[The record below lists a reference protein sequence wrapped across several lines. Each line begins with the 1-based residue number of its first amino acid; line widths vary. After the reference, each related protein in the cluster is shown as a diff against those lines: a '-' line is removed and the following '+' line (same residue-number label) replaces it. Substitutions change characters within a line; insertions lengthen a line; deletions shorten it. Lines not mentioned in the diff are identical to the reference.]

1 MQNFGKIKT
10 VFNNLLVE
18 GLVTKDTKKKELF
31 KIYVKTIKE
40 SEILKTQFLIY
51 NNIEKKIESDPVS
64 ANIYVTENIKLL
76 EKYSVDK
83 IIAENNKLAN
93 LIKNDVKLNE
103 DYDLVKLHESITNLI
118 TTKKTPKNIDLI
130 TKETKNVIDY
140 ITTNKLTEIQESVE
154 LPISMLS
161 SLMAEKYNEKYSSI
175 DETEKNI
182 LRVILQSTPEERVNQ
197 YKQMI
202 GECLSV
208 IEQLVLS
215 VDKEAK
221 DKLLIVKDKLNE
233 DVEINDNN
241 FISKLTKIIELKD
254 NLKNSIL

>member
-1 MQNFGKIKT
+1 
-10 VFNNLLVE
+10 
-18 GLVTKDTKKKELF
+18 
-31 KIYVKTIKE
+31 
-40 SEILKTQFLIY
+40 
-51 NNIEKKIESDPVS
+51 
-64 ANIYVTENIKLL
+64 
-76 EKYSVDK
+76 VDK

-175 DETEKNI
+175 DETEKSI
-182 LRVILQSTPEERVNQ
+182 LRVILQSTPEERVKQ

-202 GECLSV
+202 GECLTI

-221 DKLLIVKDKLNE
+221 DKLLMVKDKLNE
-233 DVEINDNN
+233 DVEVNDNN
-241 FISKLTKIIELKD
+241 FINKLTKIIELKD